1 MAGSGITSTA
11 TTGAKGSGLTDAI
24 GMGLNL
30 IVGTISSVQNAK
42 KNRELQ
48 EKLGKMSLQQQKEL
62 EERLQDANTQIARLN
77 IMYQTFAVLENQKLI
92 DERKNKQL
100 TLFYFL
106 GGGSMLLVAMAI
118 IYKMR
123 KK

>member
-1 MAGSGITSTA
+1 MAVVTKA
-11 TTGAKGSGLTDAI
+11 TTASKGFDPANAI

-30 IVGTISSVQNAK
+30 LVGTLAGVSDAK

-48 EKLGKMSLQQQKEL
+48 EKLGKLSLQQQKEL
-62 EERLQDANTQIARLN
+62 EQRLQDANTQIARLN

-106 GGGSMLLVAMAI
+106 GGGSMILVAMAI
-118 IYKMR
+118 IFKR
-123 KK
+123 RTK